1 LRQGGEKANGKAPAD
16 SSSDKQKANH
26 LDSAAKQAA
35 KQAAAD
41 NTYSKPDSKLGSGS
55 SLGQSGSSGSGTGM
69 GGQDEL
75 GLSFM
80 SKLFLA
86 GAIVAGCV
94 GFLRTR
100 KSWSG
105 RGGYARVR
113 S

>member
-1 LRQGGEKANGKAPAD
+1 LRPGGEKANGKAPAD
-16 SSSDKQKANH
+16 SSSDKQNANH

-41 NTYSKPDSKLGSGS
+41 NTYSKLGSGS
-55 SLGQSGSSGSGTGM
+55 SLGGSSGS
-69 GGQDEL
+69 EL

-86 GAIVAGCV
+86 GVIVAGCV